1 MTKKIVV
8 VGGGLAGLVA
18 AVVCAEA
25 GAEVTLHE
33 AHRTLGGRRRAIAG
47 PYLVHEGAHVFY
59 ADGPH
64 WAWLR
69 ERGLVAGLGRPAV
82 RDYRMGFVRD
92 GRMRLLPPVGFLRM
106 MATGPRT
113 APVEMDFHTWASR
126 SYGER
131 TARVAANAISVV
143 TYDADTG
150 RLSAAFV
157 WDLLRRVFAP
167 RPPAVRHAEVA
178 CILGRSPAA
187 VRQLVHRAREHV
199 EARRPRFPEERA
211 AAQAVA
217 ERFLD
222 AALGGSIAGL
232 MEVLAPDVTLRTD
245 GGGRVK
251 AALRPVTG
259 SDRVSRLLAAVAPV
273 GLETTVYW
281 SAQDGPP
288 TAALFSDGLPYAV
301 LVVVMAEDRH
311 RISEV
316 YGILNPDKLARL
328 AL

>member
-1 MTKKIVV
+1 MTGDPFHTHRNLLFSIAFDILGSAGDAEDVV
-8 VGGGLAGLVA
+8 QETWLRWHGVDHARVDNP
-18 AVVCAEA
+18 
-25 GAEVTLHE
+25 
-33 AHRTLGGRRRAIAG
+33 RA
-47 PYLVHEGAHVFY
+47 YLVRVVTRLALDERDRLHHEYV
-59 ADGPH
+59 GP
-64 WAWLR
+64 WLP
-69 ERGLVAGLGRPAV
+69 EP
-82 RDYRMGFVRD
+82 
-92 GRMRLLPPVGFLRM
+92 
-106 MATGPRT
+106 GPD
-113 APVEMDFHTWASR
+113 PVEDV
-126 SYGER
+126 
-131 TARVAANAISVV
+131 ARAQDV
-143 TYDADTG
+143 TYGLMVVLET
-150 RLSAAFV
+150 LSPLERAAFI
-157 WDLLRRVFAP
+157 LYEAFGF
-167 RPPAVRHAEVA
+167 RHAEVA
-178 CILGRSPAA
+178 RILGRSPAA

-301 LVVVMAEDRH
+301 LVVVMAEDQH